1 MLVLLLTLPLTS
13 TIIPSKSLNPGGPN
27 PQVGDW
33 HPVGNPATQPEVG
46 GE

>member
-13 TIIPSKSLNPGGPN
+13 TIIPGKSLNRGVSRSR
-27 PQVGDW
+27 VGDW
-33 HPVGNPATQPEVG
+33 YPVGNPATQPEVS